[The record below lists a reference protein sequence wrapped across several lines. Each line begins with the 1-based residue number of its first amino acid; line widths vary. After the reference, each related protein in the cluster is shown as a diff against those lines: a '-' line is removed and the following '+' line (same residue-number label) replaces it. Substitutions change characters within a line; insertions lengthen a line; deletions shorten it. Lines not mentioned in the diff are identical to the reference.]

1 MSMVGGFLPL
11 KEPQSL
17 EPELW
22 AGLLGT
28 LLCRGPAPMSSHIR
42 CVVTL
47 FSSDRLR
54 LGVWGQARLSAAQYS
69 PVSPGALG
77 LVCSGLASPAQRLT
91 PTQHTML
98 P

>member
-1 MSMVGGFLPL
+1 MVGGFLPL

-28 LLCRGPAPMSSHIR
+28 LLCLGPGAPMSSHIR

-47 FSSDRLR
+47 FSSDRL
-54 LGVWGQARLSAAQYS
+54 LGLWGQARLSAAQYS

-77 LVCSGLASPAQRLT
+77 LVCSGLASPAHRLT
-91 PTQHTML
+91 PTQHTVL